1 MLSALEQAGRYSAF
15 AAKSFV
21 ATLFALARPAETS
34 RQLYRHFLAAWP
46 LAAIAGLA
54 IGIVLWMHLRSILI
68 RFGGVETVQFLP
80 TALTLA
86 VVLEFAPI
94 GAGLII
100 AGRSGASLA
109 AELGSMKLTE
119 QLDALEML
127 GHSPMREIVGPRIL
141 ALTLA
146 MPLLTIFMDY
156 CALFG
161 SFAAETAVS
170 GATWLQ
176 YRTASLDQLRFLD
189 VVLGTLK
196 TTVFGFLI
204 GVAGSYFGMTADGGT
219 EGVGRAAT
227 RGVVAATLSVVI
239 ANVLLVKLIQLTL
252 S

>member
-1 MLSALEQAGRYSAF
+1 MLAALESAGRYAAF
-15 AAKSFV
+15 AARSFV
-21 ATLFALARPAETS
+21 AAVLAFGRPGETA
-34 RQLYRHFLAAWP
+34 RQLYRHFLGAMP

-54 IGIVLWMHLRSILI
+54 IGVVLWMHLRGILI
-68 RFGGVETVQFLP
+68 RFGGTETVQFLP
-80 TALTLA
+80 TALALA

-100 AGRSGASLA
+100 AGRAGASLA

-119 QLDALEML
+119 QTDALEML
-127 GHSPMREIVGPRIL
+127 GHSPMREIVGPRVL
-141 ALTLA
+141 ALVLA

-156 CALFG
+156 CAVFG
-161 SFAAETAVS
+161 SFAAESATS

-189 VVLGTLK
+189 VILGTLK

-204 GVAGSYFGMTADGGT
+204 GVAGCFFGMSAGGGT

-227 RGVVAATLSVVI
+227 RGVVAATVSVVVS
-239 ANVLLVKLIQLTL
+239 NVLLVKLIQL
-252 S
+252 SV